1 MELDR
6 NDMNNK
12 PTEYQVVNTG
22 AGVTSNEVSILEVTM
37 KHKMV
42 VVSYDIQH
50 FIYNWIDFA
59 CVFQSA
65 NLSQE

>member
-22 AGVTSNEVSILEVTM
+22 AGVTSNEVSILEATM

-50 FIYNWIDFA
+50 FICNSIDFA
-59 CVFQSA
+59 
-65 NLSQE
+65 

>member
-22 AGVTSNEVSILEVTM
+22 AGVTSNEVSTLEVTM

-42 VVSYDIQH
+42 VVLYDIQH
-50 FIYNWIDFA
+50 FICI
-59 CVFQSA
+59 
-65 NLSQE
+65 